1 MLLVSKYFREISN
14 TIEAGHGAFVDLLG
28 ENGLTTER
36 DELQFI
42 VYMTLLLLR
51 DAAAVAKV
59 KLSPQEFVDMLMQ
72 GQALSFAAM
81 AAKAHDFFTVNRP
94 RKHAESLAR
103 KMGEAA
109 GDES

>member
-81 AAKAHDFFTVNRP
+81 AANRP
-94 RKHAESLAR
+94 CKHAESLAR